1 MQAAFAI
8 NFIRQFK
15 LLLKYRSMIRWC
27 KEWQFL
33 AIRCIYLASRDNSLL
48 SAIVSI
54 ILEPA
59 LKIFF
64 PSPSLS
70 FFFFT
75 ELIIHSTLFLH
86 HGNWFSHK
94 SNDFFSFWPPLRYH
108 GKMFLYSFIL
118 FVPIR
123 FFTYDLLCE
132 ANVLVNCQL
141 TSLKLTRYNWQFFP
155 MYIYIYF
162 SINKFSASGVLCLA
176 RFCPSRSHDND
187 VKRSR
192 R

>member
-64 PSPSLS
+64 LLQVFHSSFSLNWLFILR
-70 FFFFT
+70 FFCIMEIDF
-75 ELIIHSTLFLH
+75 LINQMI
-86 HGNWFSHK
+86 
-94 SNDFFSFWPPLRYH
+94 FFSFWPPLRYH

-123 FFTYDLLCE
+123 FFAYDLLCE

-155 MYIYIYF
+155 MYIYIF
-162 SINKFSASGVLCLA
+162 PSISFLLPLCCVLLVSAL
-176 RFCPSRSHDND
+176 RDHMIMM
-187 VKRSR
+187 
-192 R
+192 

>member
-1 MQAAFAI
+1 MAVPG
-8 NFIRQFK
+8 NSV
-15 LLLKYRSMIRWC
+15 Y
-27 KEWQFL
+27 
-33 AIRCIYLASRDNSLL
+33 IYLASRDNSLL

-123 FFTYDLLCE
+123 FFAYDLLCE

>member
-1 MQAAFAI
+1 MIINLRKIHRQTERETKRNIDIYLIMQAAFAI

-94 SNDFFSFWPPLRYH
+94 SNDFFFFLASFEISRKDVSIQFH
-108 GKMFLYSFIL
+108 
-118 FVPIR
+118 PI
-123 FFTYDLLCE
+123 
-132 ANVLVNCQL
+132 
-141 TSLKLTRYNWQFFP
+141 
-155 MYIYIYF
+155 
-162 SINKFSASGVLCLA
+162 
-176 RFCPSRSHDND
+176 CPYKIFRLWFALWS
-187 VKRSR
+187 KCFG
-192 R
+192 

>member
-1 MQAAFAI
+1 MIINLRKIHRQTERETKRNRDIYLIMQAAFAI

-64 PSPSLS
+64 FLLQVFHSSFSL
-70 FFFFT
+70 
-75 ELIIHSTLFLH
+75 
-86 HGNWFSHK
+86 NW
-94 SNDFFSFWPPLRYH
+94 L
-108 GKMFLYSFIL
+108 FIL
-118 FVPIR
+118 R
-123 FFTYDLLCE
+123 FFCIMEIDFLINQMIFFLFASFE
-132 ANVLVNCQL
+132 ISRKDV
-141 TSLKLTRYNWQFFP
+141 SIQFHP
-155 MYIYIYF
+155 I
-162 SINKFSASGVLCLA
+162 
-176 RFCPSRSHDND
+176 CPYKIFRLWFALWS
-187 VKRSR
+187 KCFG
-192 R
+192 

>member
-1 MQAAFAI
+1 MIINLRKIHRQTERETKRNRDIYLIMQAAFAI

-64 PSPSLS
+64 FLLQVFHSSFSLNWLFILRFFCIMEIDFLINQMI
-70 FFFFT
+70 FFFFLASF
-75 ELIIHSTLFLH
+75 EISRKDVSIQFHPICPYKIFRL
-86 HGNWFSHK
+86 WFALWSK
-94 SNDFFSFWPPLRYH
+94 CF
-108 GKMFLYSFIL
+108 G
-118 FVPIR
+118 
-123 FFTYDLLCE
+123 
-132 ANVLVNCQL
+132 
-141 TSLKLTRYNWQFFP
+141 
-155 MYIYIYF
+155 
-162 SINKFSASGVLCLA
+162 
-176 RFCPSRSHDND
+176 
-187 VKRSR
+187 
-192 R
+192 

>member
-1 MQAAFAI
+1 MIINLRKIHRQTERETKRNRDIYLIMQAAFAI

-64 PSPSLS
+64 LLQVFHSSFSLNWLFILRFFCIMEIDFLINQMI
-70 FFFFT
+70 FFFFLASF
-75 ELIIHSTLFLH
+75 EISRKDVSIQFHPICPYKIFRL
-86 HGNWFSHK
+86 WFALWSK
-94 SNDFFSFWPPLRYH
+94 CF
-108 GKMFLYSFIL
+108 G
-118 FVPIR
+118 
-123 FFTYDLLCE
+123 
-132 ANVLVNCQL
+132 
-141 TSLKLTRYNWQFFP
+141 
-155 MYIYIYF
+155 
-162 SINKFSASGVLCLA
+162 
-176 RFCPSRSHDND
+176 
-187 VKRSR
+187 
-192 R
+192 